1 MNIDTENMVNNE
13 LRKAALLMLKA
24 CEMNMDLTSYGEVGV
39 NESSGYVYLWLED
52 YAFTLYI
59 PPSQRNTVYALWTN
73 TNNGDEI
80 ETPVK
85 YKSLDQLIKWCTA
98 LDREHN
104 VD

>member
-1 MNIDTENMVNNE
+1 MKIDTENMVNNE

-39 NESSGYVYLWLED
+39 NEHSGNVYLWVED
-52 YAFTLYI
+52 YPFALYI
-59 PPSQRNTVYALWTN
+59 PLGERNTVYAIWMN
-73 TNNGDEI
+73 SDNGDEI

-85 YKSLDQLIKWCTA
+85 YKSLDQLIKWCDA